1 MNAAARVARRL
12 VASALVVWFALTV
25 AFAIHYA
32 LPGDPARALAGPQAR
47 PADVK
52 RLRAQLG
59 LDRPLA
65 AQYALFFR
73 RAVHRGEPTIAR
85 GDREHAGCVAF
96 GRAHVDLGYSL
107 QRRKPVV
114 ALVLERW
121 PASLL
126 LAACA
131 LAVQVLAG
139 SAAGL
144 TAALAR
150 GGRLD
155 HGAIA
160 ATLLGVSVPPYLLG
174 LGLQYLL
181 AYRLRW
187 VPLDG
192 YGETWGERL
201 AHVALPALTLGAYGA
216 ALYARLVRDAVRTHL
231 RLDHVRA
238 AFARGGSRAR
248 VIGFHVL
255 RNASLPLVALVGL
268 DAGALMAG
276 ALVTEKLFRWPGLG
290 QLTVDAVLDRD
301 GPVVLGC
308 VLAGSIAVVAA
319 NLAADAAKALL
330 DPRLRRP

>member
-1 MNAAARVARRL
+1 VIVARLARRL
-12 VASALVVWFALTV
+12 AASAIVVWFALTA

-59 LDRPLA
+59 LDRPLW
-65 AQYALFFR
+65 AQYALFWR
-73 RAVHRGEPTIAR
+73 RALHRGEPVVAK
-85 GDREHAGCVAF
+85 GDREHAGCFAV
-96 GRAHVDLGYSL
+96 GRTHIDLGYSL

-114 ALVLERW
+114 ALVLDRW

-131 LAVQVLAG
+131 LAAQVVAG
-139 SAAGL
+139 TAAGL
-144 TAALAR
+144 FAALR

-155 HGAIA
+155 RGTIA

-174 LGLQYLL
+174 LGLQYLF

-187 VPLDG
+187 LPLDG
-192 YGETWGERL
+192 YGEGGLGGRL
-201 AHVALPALTLGAYGA
+201 AHVALPALTLGATGA
-216 ALYARLVRDAVRTHL
+216 ALYARLVRDAVRTHA

-238 AFARGGSRAR
+238 AVARGASRAR
-248 VIGFHVL
+248 VVVFHVL
-255 RNASLPLVALVGL
+255 RNAALPLVALVGL
-268 DAGALMAG
+268 DAGSLMAG

-308 VLAGSIAVVAA
+308 VLAGSVAVVAA

>member
-1 MNAAARVARRL
+1 MIALRVARRL
-12 VASALVVWFALTV
+12 AASALVVWAALTLT
-25 AFAIHYA
+25 FLLHYA

-47 PADVK
+47 PADVR
-52 RLRAQLG
+52 RLREQLG
-59 LDRPLA
+59 LDRPLS
-65 AQYALFFR
+65 AQYALFFGR
-73 RAVHRGEPTIAR
+73 VVHRGEPAVTK
-85 GDREHAGCVAF
+85 GDRAHAGCVPF
-96 GRAHVDLGYSL
+96 GRTHLDLGYSL
-107 QRRKPVV
+107 QRRKPVA
-114 ALVLERW
+114 ALLLERW

-131 LAVQVLAG
+131 LAVQSLAG
-139 SAAGL
+139 TAAGL
-144 TAALAR
+144 AAALGR

-160 ATLLGVSVPPYLLG
+160 AVLLGVSVPPYLLG

-187 VPLDG
+187 LPLDG

-216 ALYARLVRDAVRTHL
+216 ALYARLTRDAVRAHL

-238 AFARGGSRAR
+238 ALARGASRAR
-248 VIGFHVL
+248 VLVFHVL
-255 RNASLPLVALVGL
+255 RNAALPLVALVGL
-268 DAGALMAG
+268 DAGALLAG

-308 VLAGSIAVVAA
+308 VFAGSLAVVAA
-319 NLAADAAKALL
+319 NLAADAAQALL